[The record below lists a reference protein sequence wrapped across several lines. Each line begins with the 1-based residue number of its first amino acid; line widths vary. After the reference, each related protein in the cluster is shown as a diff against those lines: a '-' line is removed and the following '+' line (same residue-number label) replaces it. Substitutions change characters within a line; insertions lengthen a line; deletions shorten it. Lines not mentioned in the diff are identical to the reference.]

1 MSGKAFVYDANKF
14 DMDQRKEIEVGLK
27 EGLDVSL
34 YAQNIYIAMQMQEIR
49 LGLSRRLDVEKFA
62 KPEFDWF
69 QMREIRLGLESGID
83 VDLYAKKT
91 ISYDRMRELRKG
103 LEQGIDLTKYADLS
117 AGIIWQ
123 LCIAAK
129 DKMDLTPFIEQ
140 NFDAE
145 QLEQIRLAKLSSISL
160 DQYVTPEYMGVAMQ
174 EIRIGLEENLDVS
187 IYASLEYNWRQMR
200 EIRYGLEGRLDVKQ
214 YLNPL
219 FEWTQMR
226 ELRRGLKQ
234 GLDVS
239 SYRKFIFTDKDMRRI
254 RKDLLDEYKRKNPNA
269 ITTEIEDENCTLLI
283 SDDMMSGF
291 IRLRKY
297 VKDPYTIDDVKGF
310 LNRRGIVYG
319 INEEVIGNIL
329 KDELWNEQIQVAFGI
344 EAQNGADGYYEYF
357 FETEPSL
364 KPMELEDGSVDYRNV
379 NWFEAVKAGDKIA
392 YYHEAT
398 EGINGCNII
407 GMKIDAIKGAEQSV
421 LTGPDIEL
429 LEDEH
434 TYIAKTD
441 GKIEL
446 KENKI
451 TISKLLEV
459 AEVNMP
465 NTGNITFD
473 GSIHVLGDVNPGLS
487 VRATQDIIID
497 GTVESATVVCGGN
510 LLIKGGVTGKGSSCI
525 QAMGDIFVRYLEA
538 AYVLSEGDLNTNYCL
553 NCNVVCNG
561 LLNLSGKQG
570 MLAGGIIK
578 VLKKINA
585 YDIGNHAGIKTVVK
599 MDYSEKYQAKR
610 INLYNELDQTN
621 SELEVFK
628 NAIEEL
634 KKKYPPEVRNTMETY
649 LKLENAV
656 YTEELAIE
664 NIKKQILDME
674 AEIAEAQKQNIVVR
688 GKLYEGVEIE
698 MGRAYYKASYAED
711 VTILVHKN
719 RIVVTH
725 NNV

>member
-1 MSGKAFVYDANKF
+1 MFGKSFTYNANEF
-14 DMDQRKEIEVGLK
+14 DTDQRKEIEAGIK

-34 YAQNIYIAMQMQEIR
+34 YVKKVYTAMQMKEIR
-49 LGLSRRLDVEKFA
+49 LGLSRRLDVEIYA
-62 KPEFDWF
+62 KPEFDSF
-69 QMREIRLGLESGID
+69 QMREIRLGLESDLD
-83 VDLYAKKT
+83 VEKYAKQS
-91 ISYDRMRELRKG
+91 IAYDKMRELKNA
-103 LEQGIDLTKYADLS
+103 LEQGIDLTKYAEFD
-117 AGIIWQ
+117 AGIIRQ
-123 LCIAAK
+123 LRIAAK
-129 DKMDLTPFIEQ
+129 DKIDLTSLLDQ
-140 NFDAE
+140 GFDAE
-145 QLEQIRLAKLSSISL
+145 QLEQIRIAKLSSISL
-160 DQYVTPEYMGVAMQ
+160 EQYVTPEYLGVSMQ

-187 IYASLEYNWRQMR
+187 TYASLEYNWRQMR

-219 FEWTQMR
+219 FEWKQMR
-226 ELRRGLKQ
+226 ELRRGLKR
-234 GLDVS
+234 GLDVT
-239 SYRKFIFTDKDMRRI
+239 SYRKFIYTDKDMRRI
-254 RKDLLDEYKRKNPNA
+254 RKALFEEMKSINPDA

-283 SDDMMSGF
+283 SEDMMSGF

-297 VKDPYTIDDVKGF
+297 LIDPYTVDDVKGF
-310 LNRRGIVYG
+310 LNHRGIVYG
-319 INEEVIGNIL
+319 ISDEAIENIL
-329 KDELWNEQIQVAFGI
+329 ENELWNEQIQVAFGI
-344 EAQNGADGYYEYF
+344 EPQNGADGYYEFF
-357 FETEPSL
+357 FETEPSHV
-364 KPMELEDGSVDYRNV
+364 PSVLEDGTVDYRNV
-379 NWFEAVKAGDKIA
+379 NWFEVVKAGDKIA

-398 EGINGCNII
+398 EGTNGCNIV
-407 GMKIDAIKGAEQSV
+407 GMKIEALKGVEQSL

-429 LEDEH
+429 LEDER
-434 TYIAKTD
+434 TYIAKTN

-446 KENKI
+446 SENKI

-473 GSIHVLGDVNPGLS
+473 GSIHVHGDVNPGLS

-497 GTVESATVVCGGN
+497 GTVESATIVAGGN
-510 LLIKGGVTGKGSSCI
+510 LLIKGGVTGNGSSCI
-525 QAMGDIFVRYLEA
+525 QSRGNIFVRYLEA

-561 LLNLSGKQG
+561 ELNLSGKQG
-570 MLAGGIIK
+570 MLAGGIVK

-610 INLYNELDQTN
+610 INLYNELDHAN
-621 SELEVFK
+621 DELVLFK

-634 KKKYPPEVRNTMETY
+634 KKKFSPEVRNTMENY

-656 YTEELAIE
+656 YTVELAID
-664 NIKKQILDME
+664 NIKKKILEME

-688 GKLYEGVEIE
+688 GKLFEGVEIE
-698 MGRAYYKASYAED
+698 IGRAVYRASYAED

-725 NNV
+725 NHV